1 MIPWLY
7 RRHFRTGYCIGLIL
21 FALVLR
27 LALSPELPAKAAAG
41 MRRVLSS
48 RWLFSLALFLET
60 GIKNPDWQEANLSIP
75 PESPAQ
81 TLFSEPAETVQ
92 PTEPEPVRPTEP
104 EPEPAPT
111 RFSTAEAAGI
121 EIRGNCTYHAD
132 VTELLLAP
140 LNWTRGEGPQVLII
154 HTHSCES
161 YTQSDGHTYIPDG
174 NFRTLDK
181 TASVIAVGDRLA
193 EELAARGVEV
203 IHDRTYNDYPSY
215 NRSYAVARE
224 KIQEYLEQY
233 PSIVL
238 VIDLHRDALAEPVRE
253 ATNLNGTDCAKLML
267 VVGTDE
273 GGLNHPHWQR
283 NLSCALKLQALANR
297 EVPELFRPLSF
308 RKERFNGDLSP
319 GEMIV
324 EVGSTGNTLPE
335 ALASMPWL
343 AELLTEL
350 LRVE

>member
-1 MIPWLY
+1 MVPLLY
-7 RRHFRTGYCIGLIL
+7 RKKFRTCYCVGMIL
-21 FALVLR
+21 FALGLR
-27 LALSPELPAKAAAG
+27 LALTPGLPARAASG
-41 MRRVLSS
+41 LRGFLGS
-48 RWLFSLALFLET
+48 RELFALALFLET
-60 GIKNPDWQEANLSIP
+60 GISDPVRQTAELAAPAAEAT
-75 PESPAQ
+75 A
-81 TLFSEPAETVQ
+81 EPAAQ
-92 PTEPEPVRPTEP
+92 PTWAEPPSAPETQPAPEPPVPM
-104 EPEPAPT
+104 
-111 RFSTAEAAGI
+111 FSAAEADTI
-121 EIRGNCTYHAD
+121 EVRGNCTYKTD
-132 VTELLLAP
+132 KTELLLRP
-140 LNWTRGEGPQVLII
+140 LGWTVEEGPKILII

-161 YTQSDGHTYIPDG
+161 YTQSEGHTYIPDG

-181 TASVIAVGDRLA
+181 TASVIAVGDVLA

-224 KIQEYLEQY
+224 KIQAYLEQY

-253 ATNLNGTDCAKLML
+253 ATTLNGTDCARLML

-273 GGLNHPHWQR
+273 GGLNHPHWDR

-297 EVPELFRPLSF
+297 QVPDLFRPLSF
-308 RKERFNGDLSP
+308 RRERFNGDLSP

-324 EVGSTGNTLPE
+324 EVGSTGNILPE
-335 ALASMPWL
+335 ALASMPCL
-343 AELLTEL
+343 ADLLVQL